1 MPHAPFLPAWLYDEP
16 SIAEREYQ
24 RYAQRCWHPI
34 AVSSELEPGQALARE
49 LLGLPLLITRSED
62 GRSRVFVNRCPHRGI
77 ALLEADQPARRCR
90 RLVCPYH
97 GWTYDLN
104 GQLRAAAREGDFLE
118 PLDRSDWPLQELRSQ
133 EEGSLIWVA
142 LGEETLE
149 LEQQLDLVLR
159 EAGNLWQQPRRLLQ
173 RQRRPL
179 ACNWK
184 LAHDNTLDD
193 YHVAIAHPTTLHR
206 EQGPVRAY
214 RHGISRHGSLLAT
227 PYGDQGTFFTFG
239 LVPWT
244 HLLLWP
250 DGRLAMLHLVPE
262 LGPAVRD
269 PMAPLRCQMEVWLLA
284 PEPLTPGEPE
294 MADAWKSEEWMA
306 GMLRFLEEDRQLVEA
321 TQRGYCSGL
330 EPGPAHR
337 LEQRILQWQALYA
350 DWMELE
356 ALPAK
361 APPRSQAAIAPLI
374 SSRSAT
380 G

>member
-1 MPHAPFLPAWLYDEP
+1 MHPAPFLPAWLYSEP
-16 SIAEREYQ
+16 SILEREYQ
-24 RYAQRCWHPI
+24 LYAMRCWHPI
-34 AVSSELEPGQALARE
+34 AAGSELGPSNAVALE
-49 LLGLPLLITRSED
+49 LLGLPLLLTRPEK
-62 GRSRVFVNRCPHRGI
+62 GPARVFLNRCPHRGM
-77 ALLEADQPARRCR
+77 ALLSTGQPARPCR

-104 GQLRAAAREGDFLE
+104 GQLQAAAREADFLE
-118 PLDRSDWPLQELRSQ
+118 PFHRSDWPLQELRCK

-142 LGEETLE
+142 LGDDPLP
-149 LEQQLDLVLR
+149 LEQQLDLVR
-159 EAGNLWQQPRRLLQ
+159 SEASSLWRQPRRLLA
-173 RQRRPL
+173 RLRRPL

-206 EQGPVRAY
+206 EQGPVRDY
-214 RHGISRHGSLLAT
+214 RHVLSRHGSLLAT
-227 PYGDQGTFFTFG
+227 PSGTQGTFFTFG

-250 DGRLAMLHLVPE
+250 DGRLAMLHVVPE
-262 LGPAVRD
+262 LGPGTLD
-269 PMAPLRCQMEVWLLA
+269 PEAPSRCQMEVWLL
-284 PEPLTPGEPE
+284 EPLPTTATAPATAEV
-294 MADAWKSEEWMA
+294 WMA
-306 GMLRFLEEDRQLVEA
+306 EMLRFLEEDRRLVEA
-321 TQRGYCSGL
+321 TQRGYGSGL

-350 DWMELE
+350 EWMELGS
-356 ALPAK
+356 LLSK

-374 SSRSAT
+374 SSKSAT